1 MHNSALPHTCALAQR
16 NIPSPTGERAQR
28 NIPLPFK
35 GRVRE
40 GMGYFD
46 HSHMH
51 ATALGTI
58 VPGEGFLEGLDPAF
72 QTVLLIS
79 KGVDGESNSLST

>member
-1 MHNSALPHTCALAQR
+1 VGRIYLAPVRSTLHGCICASLL
-16 NIPSPTGERAQR
+16 S
-28 NIPLPFK
+28 LPFK